1 MPNTTNYTWVLPT
14 VGADDGTWGGIL
26 NTAFEAID
34 SDLKTVED
42 KADAV
47 LEPEIETIAI
57 GAGAT
62 VDLDVSTR
70 RFFTVAT
77 TGLAPTARLINP
89 PPEACSVYVRVAVG
103 NALWIPT
110 FTADVGTVIFPG
122 GDAATT
128 IYNASTRPYLVHLIT
143 FNGGQQWLATII
155 GSNYGGS

>member
-1 MPNTTNYTWVLPT
+1 MPDTTNYEWVLPT
-14 VGADDGTWGGIL
+14 PGADDGTWGGIL

-34 SDLKTVED
+34 TDLKLVED

-47 LEPEIETIAI
+47 LEPEVDTIAI
-57 GAGAT
+57 GAAAT

-77 TGLAPTARLINP
+77 TGFGATARLVNA

-103 NALWIPT
+103 SALWIPA
-110 FTADVGTVIFPG
+110 FTADAGAVLFPG
-122 GDAATT
+122 GAAATT
-128 IYNASTRPYLVHLIT
+128 IYNASSHPYLVHLVT
-143 FNGGQQWLATII
+143 FSGGQTWLATII